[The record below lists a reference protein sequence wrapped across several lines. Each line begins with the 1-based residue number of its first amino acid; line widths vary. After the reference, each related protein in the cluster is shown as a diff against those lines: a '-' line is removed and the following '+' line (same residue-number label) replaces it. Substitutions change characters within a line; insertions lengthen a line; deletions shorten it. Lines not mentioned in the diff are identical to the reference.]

1 VANAADQTVNLTP
14 TKGMDLRSLTKQAGS
29 PFLQNVLTR
38 NGDFQARP
46 GFGLVR
52 AYDTT
57 LNNGRTLLTIP
68 PMDTFALDAPIGV
81 QTIRTSWGSDQIVTV
96 HPVRG
101 YNGNLRTTSTF
112 STEAPLGGPR
122 GYVMSSVAVV
132 VHDLASD
139 QHFEFVLHQ
148 QDVLDADLMR
158 HFPHYATRF
167 DLNSSGAV
175 EHTRWLTTQRTPTWA
190 LIVPFESAV
199 IIAIDGCGLWC
210 YRPVDTPVLPDRK
223 VNSLNIT
230 TSSLYALGEVAA
242 CSPLN
247 LADGVLIAKEQ
258 NYLTPS
264 EFGQPN
270 AMGAYDNRM
279 IYAVGNALYFSD
291 LYQPNAILTDSIEV
305 CPFLDPV
312 TVVCN
317 VRGTLF
323 VASAKQSWV
332 YQPAQGTVT
341 LQGGSWTMLSGAAGC
356 VNNRAFAL
364 ADQGLFF
371 VEDSG
376 VYSYAGGVV
385 LQHISEPVDRLWT
398 DAASL
403 QMVLTDYYTA
413 TGQTLLTDDQLP
425 ARIDVRAETPNAR
438 CHWNQERGMLFV
450 TLNSATLVYTLG
462 FGWSVWYFASHAG
475 WNDEVFGIATIDHPH
490 FASSG
495 QRLFM
500 VGGVDNVGYSDPEIG
515 AGFAAQSCY
524 LLELGRGGAIDRSTS
539 IDPALR
545 DAYTVTLS
553 GYWTTGDTLRV
564 TINGVNYDTVM
575 SAANAAATDPLAAFA
590 ASVNAVVTANPEYF
604 TNATLTGCTFL
615 AQTAGLVAFT
625 VSASVL
631 VGSGTVATVHT
642 RTGAAADNSEA
653 QLEDQRTP
661 IGGWVMF
668 GTFPD
673 TTTQPS
679 VWVGQPVVVPA
690 GYETRTGA
698 ALAYESLWFPV
709 SIGHW
714 ENGGGAAPTTFSLRF
729 LFNSTV
735 WTPVLVGATAEFD
748 FQMPSRRIAAIAGFA
763 PGAPVAARQVAVY
776 DPGTGALDPAGNEV
790 RINFNGAAGI
800 WTSAPQLNMSPVGPD
815 ELVWIGFR
823 NDLDQDCWQLP
834 IASSQVR
841 VDGVASPFY
850 AWQQGLYAAAYEDLA
865 NKQQPLDWA
874 VKTLEVQSRGEQIR
888 VRGVYLEVQHLGTG
902 NNEVTQFWQYGP
914 LNTATSS
921 DMRDYS
927 GQAVDF
933 FTTPPGNSEQN
944 DINPRKRLQTV
955 TGTEPHLK
963 TFNNIAKW
971 ASTADPS
978 KGNLLIDDAQV
989 DTVATT
995 DGTQGNKAS
1004 VLVHG
1009 TMNAPGDGVRLG
1021 SVEAVIRVVGG
1032 RRRWH

>member
-1 VANAADQTVNLTP
+1 MANVADQTVNLTP
-14 TKGMDLRSLTKQAGS
+14 TKGMDLRSLSKQVGS
-29 PFLQNVLTR
+29 PFLQNVLSR
-38 NGDFQARP
+38 NGDFQVRP

-57 LNNGRTLLTIP
+57 LNNGRTLQVSPALG
-68 PMDTFALDAPIGV
+68 TFALGAPVAV

-101 YNGNLRTTSTF
+101 YNGNLRTTNAF
-112 STEAPLGGPR
+112 SEESALGGPR
-122 GYVMSSVAVV
+122 GFVMSSVAVV
-132 VHDLASD
+132 VHDLESD

-148 QDVLDADLMR
+148 QDVLGEDLMR

-167 DLNSSGAV
+167 DV
-175 EHTRWLTTQRTPTWA
+175 DHTRWLTTQRTPEWA
-190 LIVPFESAV
+190 LIVPFEGAV

-223 VNSLNIT
+223 GNSLNIT
-230 TSSLYALGEVAA
+230 TSSMYALGEVAA
-242 CSPLN
+242 LSPLN
-247 LADGVLIAKEQ
+247 LTDGVLIAKEQ
-258 NYLTPS
+258 TYLTSS
-264 EFGQPN
+264 EFGQPV
-270 AMGAYDNRM
+270 AMGTYDNRM
-279 IYAVGNALYFSD
+279 IYAIGNSLYFSD
-291 LYQPNAILTDSIEV
+291 LYQPNAILAENIEV
-305 CPFLDPV
+305 CPFPDPV
-312 TVVCN
+312 TVVQN

-323 VASAKQSWV
+323 VCSAKQSWV
-332 YQPAQGTVT
+332 YQPSGGTVT

-385 LQHISEPVDRLWT
+385 LQQISEPVDRLWT
-398 DAASL
+398 DSASL
-403 QMVLTDYYTA
+403 QMALTDYYTA
-413 TGQTLLTDDQLP
+413 TGQTTLLDDQLP
-425 ARIDVRAETPNAR
+425 ARVDVRAETPGAR

-450 TLNSATLVYTLG
+450 TLNSVTLAYTVG

-475 WNDEVFGIATIDHPH
+475 WNDEAYGIATIDHPH
-490 FASSG
+490 LTSSG
-495 QRLFM
+495 QRLFL
-500 VGGVDNVGYSDPEIG
+500 VGGIDNVGYSDSAIS

-524 LLELGRGGAIDRSTS
+524 LLELGRGGAIDRSTA
-539 IDPALR
+539 IDPAIR
-545 DAYTVTLS
+545 DAYSLALT
-553 GYWTTGDTLRV
+553 GYWTTGSALRV
-564 TINGVNYDTVM
+564 TINGVNYDTTM

-590 ASVNAVVTANPEYF
+590 ASVEAVVAANPEYF
-604 TNATLTGCTFL
+604 TDATLTGCTFL
-615 AQTAGLVAFT
+615 AQTAGTVAYT

-631 VGSGTVATVHT
+631 SGTGTVAVTHT
-642 RTGAAADNSEA
+642 RTGSDADNSEA

-679 VWVGQPVVVPA
+679 VWLGQPVVVPA
-690 GYETRTGA
+690 GYKTRTGTR
-698 ALAYESLWFPV
+698 LAYESLWFPV

-714 ENGGGAAPTTFSLRF
+714 ANGGGAAPTTFSLRF
-729 LFNSTV
+729 DFDNTV
-735 WTPVLVGATAEFD
+735 WTPILDGATAEFD
-748 FQMPSRRIAAIAGFA
+748 FQLPARRIGSIDGFA
-763 PGAPVAARQVAVY
+763 PGVPIANRQVQVY
-776 DPGTGALDPAGNEV
+776 DAGTGLPDPAGGQV
-790 RINFNGAAGI
+790 RINFDGTALVT
-800 WTSAPQLNMSPVGPD
+800 WSSAPKLNMSPVGPD

-823 NDLDQDCWQLP
+823 NDLNQSCWQLP
-834 IASSQVR
+834 VTSTQVH

-850 AWQQGLYAAAYEDLA
+850 AWQQGLYAAAYESLA

-888 VRGVYLEVQHLGTG
+888 VRGVYLTVQHLGAG

-944 DINPRKRLQTV
+944 DIDPRKRLQTV

-963 TFNNIAKW
+963 TFNNIARW

-978 KGNLLIDDAQV
+978 KGNLLIDDAGV

-995 DGTQGNKAS
+995 DGTQGARAS
-1004 VLVHG
+1004 VMAHG

-1021 SVEAVIRVVGG
+1021 TVEVVVRTVGG